1 MLLENHPNKT
11 NAIKPAIKN
20 ENVVLIFIQ
29 AIINRM
35 VNISTASLIKAGMSI
50 INTTMIAMIYKNSVI

>member
-1 MLLENHPNKT
+1 MP
-11 NAIKPAIKN
+11 PIKN